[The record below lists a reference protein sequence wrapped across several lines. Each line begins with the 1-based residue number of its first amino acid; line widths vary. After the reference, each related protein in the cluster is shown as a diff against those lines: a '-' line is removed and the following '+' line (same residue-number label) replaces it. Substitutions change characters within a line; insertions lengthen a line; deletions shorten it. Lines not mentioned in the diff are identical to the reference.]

1 MNRLD
6 IAKKRAELLQDKD
19 VRLQVNEGRN
29 RFVCYEGKIK
39 DLYPYVFTFEAFLYG
54 EFRLLSF
61 SYVDLMTKRIKIYP
75 PAEKN
80 QDVLS

>member
-6 IAKKRAELLQDKD
+6 ISKKRAELLQGLD
-19 VRLQVNEGRN
+19 VRLEVNEGRN
-29 RFVCYEGKIK
+29 RFVCYSGNIK

>member
-6 IAKKRAELLQDKD
+6 ISKKRAELLQGLD
-19 VRLQVNEGRN
+19 VRLEVNEGRN
-29 RFVCYEGKIK
+29 RFVCYSGKIK

>member
-1 MNRLD
+1 MNRMD
-6 IAKKRAELLQDKD
+6 IAKKRAELLQNKE
-19 VRLQVNEGRN
+19 VKLQVNEGRN